1 MQQTRKSM
9 QAPPVHGLV
18 EASTCTLWGLQSCP
32 KILPFLM
39 EGPFQWGQK
48 LPSICTLHVKSVQ
61 QV

>member
-1 MQQTRKSM
+1 M

-18 EASTCTLWGLQSCP
+18 EASTCTLWGLQQSCP